1 MKKPMTGAE
10 ADNRF
15 GQDCNTCDVECYDCI
30 LSATCSMICH
40 KCSVRNWFQGSW
52 GDADTP
58 DLFLCVGCGQEL
70 KTPASR
76 LRDAQRR
83 REAQPIEEKIT

>member
-1 MKKPMTGAE
+1 MKKPLTTAE
-10 ADNRF
+10 AENRF
-15 GQDCNTCDVECYDCI
+15 GVWNADHL
-30 LSATCSMICH
+30 LSATCSMNCH

-58 DLFLCVGCGQEL
+58 NLFLCVECGTKL

-83 REAQPIEEKIT
+83 REAQPIEGKIK